1 MSDDGMDPAALNVA
15 PDFSEKIE
23 VPKLAVQIV
32 FNALCLSM
40 NFGSGFLDTEDVQGL
55 REIAT
60 ALGVDPNDAT
70 PGDFRKD
77 FPHPF
82 VEINPED
89 RGDPFAT
96 KVCKV
101 GEAWR
106 FGCRRLE
113 SDPIHQDGA

>member
-1 MSDDGMDPAALNVA
+1 MTDDGMDPAALNVA

-32 FNALCLSM
+32 FDALVQSM
-40 NFGSGFLDTEDVQGL
+40 DFGSGFLDTEDVHGL

-60 ALGVDPNDAT
+60 ALGVDPNTAT
-70 PGDFRKD
+70 PDDFRKD

-82 VEINPED
+82 LIDPEVRD
-89 RGDPFAT
+89 DPFAT

-101 GEAWR
+101 GGSWR
-106 FGCRRLE
+106 FGCKRLE
-113 SDPIHQDGA
+113 SDPIHEVK